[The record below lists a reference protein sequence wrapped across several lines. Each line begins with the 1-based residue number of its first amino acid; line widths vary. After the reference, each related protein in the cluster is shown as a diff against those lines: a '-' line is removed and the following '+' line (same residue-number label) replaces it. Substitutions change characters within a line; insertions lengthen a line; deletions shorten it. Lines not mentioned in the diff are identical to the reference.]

1 MASKMGVALF
11 RKASAFSTD
20 DNVACEYGG
29 EPFSFNAP
37 ASLPKQTLWV
47 TNLSK
52 DSLFEAGLHRVPW
65 LAADDYFRTRLSQMV
80 QELGISQQSIE
91 YQVSLLAEI
100 LGNSSAML
108 RAQLGLVEYPAYGMP
123 QAVGQL
129 YGSDQP
135 AKNSPVLR
143 IAEQACQR
151 YTAAARSRRFEN
163 AEVFSFWA
171 PRTQWASL
179 MLAEPLPTGELRLIP
194 RERLPANSMDLTA
207 WATEYNQP
215 IFAKVRVE
223 SMDPTIGRLMNYG
236 AGAVDVEHQ
245 SAAGTTY
252 DARNFREWCA
262 LPELN
267 FLCQYGDVT
276 IEAVAVA
283 GGWTNPG
290 LRIPNSRAASISYAY
305 GIVAENLWVGTLRR
319 NQGTFSIAKSLST
332 AWLQA
337 FDRMRCLQLAAKLHG
352 AGMEI
357 TTYGNGRVGVVCPMS
372 VRGRIPNAAQQLE
385 LLYPASLKNLTP
397 YQIRK
402 NNPIHIQQH
411 LLGLDPWEF
420 SAKVDRTCLMEIEAA
435 NREG

>member
-1 MASKMGVALF
+1 MPSKIGVALF
-11 RKASAFSTD
+11 KKASAFSAA

-29 EPFSFNAP
+29 EPFSFGQP

-47 TNLSK
+47 TNLSR
-52 DSLFEAGLHRVPW
+52 DSLYEAGLNRVPW
-65 LAADDYFRTRLSQMV
+65 LAADDYFRTRLAQMV
-80 QELGISQQSIE
+80 QELGISEKAVE
-91 YQVSLLAEI
+91 YQVSLLTEI

-135 AKNSPVLR
+135 PNNSPVLK

-163 AEVFSFWA
+163 AEVFSYWA

-179 MLAEPLPTGELRLIP
+179 MLAEPVPTGGLRLIP
-194 RERLPANSMDLTA
+194 RERLPANSMDLVA
-207 WATEYNQP
+207 WAAQHNQP

-245 SAAGTTY
+245 SAAGSTY

-267 FLCQYGDVT
+267 FLCQYGEVT
-276 IEAVAVA
+276 IESVAVA
-283 GGWTNPG
+283 GGWANPG
-290 LRIPNSRAASISYAY
+290 LRVPNSKAASISYAY

-319 NQGTFSIAKSLST
+319 NYGTFNIAKSLST

-337 FDRMRCLQLAAKLHG
+337 VDRMRCLQLAAKLHG

-357 TTYGNGRVGVVCPMS
+357 TTYGNGRIGVVCPMS
-372 VRGRIPNAAQQLE
+372 VRSRIPSAAQQLE
-385 LLYPASLKNLTP
+385 LLYPAALKNLTP
-397 YQIRK
+397 YQINK
-402 NNPIHIQQH
+402 SNPIHIQQH
-411 LLGLDPWEF
+411 LLGLDQREI
-420 SAKVDRTCLMEIEAA
+420 SAKVDRACLMEIEAA